1 MAEKGIVGKLAI
13 WAFIG
18 GLLLAIVFGIYQAYT
33 LEHPPVFFGTDAGG
47 WVAWILA
54 ILGGI
59 VGLLAFLGKGTITS
73 KEIPAFL
80 LAGVSL
86 LVMYGVFGGLSHVIT
101 PYIGSLLAGISLS
114 VAIFIAPAV
123 AILAIKAVWDIG
135 KEV

>member
-1 MAEKGIVGKLAI
+1 MAEKDMMGKLAI

-18 GLLLAIVFGIYQAYT
+18 GLLLAVVFGLYQAYT
-33 LEHPPVFFGTDAGG
+33 IGNPPVFFGTEAGG

-80 LAGVSL
+80 LAGIAL
-86 LVMYGVFGGLSHVIT
+86 LVMYGVFGGLAHVIT
-101 PYIGSLLAGISLS
+101 PYIGSLLSGVSLA

-123 AILAIKAVWDIG
+123 ALLAIKAVWDIG